1 MLKDIISSVVSSLIG
16 FLGVGLIA
24 YGAYLIFPAA
34 GFIVVGL
41 SLLLFSFLMS
51 RATAYGRMVN
61 KKQQAKKSG
70 KQ

>member
-34 GFIVVGL
+34 GFIGVGL
-41 SLLLFSFLMS
+41 SLVLFSFLLA
-51 RATAYGRMVN
+51 RAIAFGRVVA
-61 KKQQAKKSG
+61 KQSG

>member
-24 YGAYLIFPAA
+24 YGGYLIFPAA

-41 SLLLFSFLMS
+41 SLLLFSFLLS
-51 RATAYGRMVN
+51 RAIAFGRVVA
-61 KKQQAKKSG
+61 KQSG

>member
-1 MLKDIISSVVSSLIG
+1 MLKDILSILIG
-16 FLGVGLIA
+16 FSGVGLIS
-24 YGAYLIFPAA
+24 YGAYLIYPAA